1 MAAMLGGAAGGDLGA
16 LPLEQWFFEMPVC
29 TRWWTTATVVTGLL
43 VQCHILTPF
52 QLFYS
57 FRAVFVR
64 SQYWRL
70 FTTFIYFGPLSLNL
84 LFHIFFIQRYAR
96 MLEESAVSQAHFT
109 WMLAYAATTLLCLAP
124 VVSVVFLGSILSST
138 LVYIWSRRHPD
149 VQLSFLGLFIFRAP
163 FLPWVMIA
171 LSVVMHG
178 QWPKDELCGVA
189 VGHGEFPCSS
199 FPLSSTLCFSA
210 SEVNDADVVGIVWY
224 FFNDIYPANHNG
236 SRPLD
241 PPMWWQR
248 LIRGNA
254 VVDAEMRQRRAD
266 TTDAAAADAAAV
278 QVQ

>member
-1 MAAMLGGAAGGDLGA
+1 MLGAAGGGDLGA

-29 TRWWTTATVVTGLL
+29 TRWWTTATIVTGLL

-70 FTTFIYFGPLSLNL
+70 LTTFIYFGPLSLNL

-109 WMLAYAATTLLCLAP
+109 WMLCYAITTLLCLAP
-124 VVSVVFLGSILSST
+124 LVSVVFLGSILSST
-138 LVYIWSRRHPD
+138 LVYIWSRKHPD
-149 VQLSFLGLFIFRAP
+149 VQLSFLGLFVFRAP
-163 FLPWVMIA
+163 WLPWVMIG

-178 QWPKDELCGVA
+178 NWPKDELCGIA
-189 VGHGEFPCSS
+189 VGH
-199 FPLSSTLCFSA
+199 
-210 SEVNDADVVGIVWY
+210 VYY

-236 SRPLD
+236 QRPLD
-241 PPMWWQR
+241 PPLWWQR
-248 LIRGNA
+248 LIRGSA
-254 VVDAEMRQRRAD
+254 VVDAELRQQGRPAD
-266 TTDAAAADAAAV
+266 TAAAAAPAV
-278 QVQ
+278 QLQ